1 MIVNYLK
8 IALRNIRR
16 HKSFAVL
23 NIAGLAVSLAAC
35 LVIFLVLQH
44 EFSYDTHHKNGSRI
58 HQLVKK
64 RVTPDGEAFRTSI
77 PFAATPAL
85 RAAWPDIPFA
95 DVFARAEAQVTI
107 RDEKGNTTDKKFLEN
122 RGIFLCGT

>member
-1 MIVNYLK
+1 MILNYLK
-8 IALRNIRR
+8 IAIRNIRR
-16 HKSFAVL
+16 HRSFAVL

-44 EFSYDTHHKNGSRI
+44 EFSYDTHHKNASQI

-64 RVTPDGEAFRTSI
+64 RITPEGEAYRSSI

-85 RAAWPDIPFA
+85 RAAWPDITFA
-95 DVFARAEAQVTI
+95 DVFS
-107 RDEKGNTTDKKFLEN
+107 
-122 RGIFLCGT
+122 RG